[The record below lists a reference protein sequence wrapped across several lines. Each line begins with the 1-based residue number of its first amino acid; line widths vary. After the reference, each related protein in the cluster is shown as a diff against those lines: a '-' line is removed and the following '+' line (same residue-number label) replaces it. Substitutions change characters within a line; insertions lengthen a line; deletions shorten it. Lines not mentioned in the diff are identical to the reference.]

1 MKKKRRIFIF
11 YMGLV
16 LILLLFP
23 SWVQKQEYR
32 QPEVDKEVREALKY
46 VGTDMARMYRTRNI
60 EAGEKADDRKK
71 IALTFDDGPNSKWTP
86 KLLDGLKER
95 NTKATFF
102 LIGSSAK
109 ENPEIVKRI
118 YEEGHLIGNHTYNHV
133 SLKEG
138 NQEEAEEEIAMTDQ
152 VIYEITGEHTAYVR
166 PPFGLWREGLEQK
179 MQILPVMWNI
189 DPLDWQ
195 SEDTGE
201 IVQKVVTEAREGAII
216 LLHDCYESSVLA
228 ALEIVDILTQN
239 GYVFVTVDEILM
251 D

>member
-1 MKKKRRIFIF
+1 MF
-11 YMGLV
+11 YMGV
-16 LILLLFP
+16 ILAVIVFP
-23 SWVQKQEYR
+23 TWVEKQEYR
-32 QPEVDKEVREALKY
+32 QYQGSKEVSEALKY
-46 VGTDMARMYRTRNI
+46 VGDDMARTHRLSNT
-60 EAGEKADDRKK
+60 ETKKEEDDRKK
-71 IALTFDDGPNSKWTP
+71 VALTFDDGPNSKWTSI
-86 KLLDGLKER
+86 LLDGLKER
-95 NTKATFF
+95 DTKATFF
-102 LIGSSAK
+102 LIGSSAE
-109 ENPEIVKRI
+109 ENPEIVKKI
-118 YEEGHLIGNHTYNHV
+118 YEEGHLIGNHTYHHV

-138 NQEEAEEEIAMTDQ
+138 TQEEAEEEIAMTDQ
-152 VIYEITGEHTAYVR
+152 VIYKITGEHTAYVR

-228 ALEIVDILTQN
+228 ALEIVDILKQN